1 MSLSRQI
8 EDKAGEKSAACK
20 EPTALYS
27 GNKFPSN
34 DLNELFR
41 RLQQQSKDGGFRLLD
56 AHLRESTVVVQEE
69 ISRLPHYIR
78 SQVPHFD
85 SIATLSENGYLR
97 HLGLGPAIETALLIV
112 LQLGLFIRHHEALDK
127 VLDLPDN
134 VATVAGLSL
143 GLFPRAAVAQS
154 TTLAEIV
161 NNGAKCLRVS
171 FRLGVLVSDFSQ
183 RLEAPQPDGFQ
194 QILAHAVT
202 SITEE
207 SLGSELTRFNE
218 ELENSERS
226 TSRPVKSIISDGG
239 AAAGISSL
247 METHHMFQR
256 LRLCTNPRLR
266 TTASSQESLPGSAR
280 THLSDTKSDCKRGLA
295 TTR

>member
-1 MSLSRQI
+1 MSLSGQI
-8 EDKAGEKSAACK
+8 ENKAGGKSAACK
-20 EPTALYS
+20 GPTALYS
-27 GNKFPSN
+27 GNRFPSN

-41 RLQQQSKDGGFRLLD
+41 RLQQQSMDGRFRLLD
-56 AHLRESTVVVQEE
+56 AHLRESTLVLQEE
-69 ISRLPHYIR
+69 ISRLPHSIR

-85 SIATLSENGYLR
+85 SIATLSEIGDLR

-112 LQLGLFIRHHEALDK
+112 LQLGLFIRGHEVLDK
-127 VLDLPDN
+127 RLDLPEIL
-134 VATVAGLSL
+134 ATVAGLNL

-154 TTLAEIV
+154 TTLAEVV

-171 FRLGVLVSDFSQ
+171 FRLGVFVSDFSQ
-183 RLEAPQPDGFQ
+183 RLEASQPDGFQ

-207 SLGSELTRFNE
+207 SLRSELTRFNKE
-218 ELENSERS
+218 PKSPERS

-256 LRLCTNPRLR
+256 LRLCPKPRLR
-266 TTASSQESLPGSAR
+266 TTASSPESLPISAT
-280 THLSDTKSDCKRGLA
+280 THPSDTKSDC
-295 TTR
+295 TP